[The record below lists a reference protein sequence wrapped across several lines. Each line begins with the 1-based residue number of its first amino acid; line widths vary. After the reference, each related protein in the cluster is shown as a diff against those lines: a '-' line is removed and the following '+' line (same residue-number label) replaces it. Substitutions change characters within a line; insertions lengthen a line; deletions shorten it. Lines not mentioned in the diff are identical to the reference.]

1 MVTCLPLYDWQYFL
15 STFEAFLVSCAHTVP
30 VEFQYE
36 FCRCHSCNVP
46 SHMQFNFSLLLHVE
60 ARQFKLVEKVPD
72 FRCVG
77 GSSPGICRRV
87 ISLGK
92 KLYFSRSPLPTL
104 SITTQV
110 YKWIQKRE
118 DDLLQ
123 ALLIQVNR

>member
-1 MVTCLPLYDWQYFL
+1 
-15 STFEAFLVSCAHTVP
+15 
-30 VEFQYE
+30 
-36 FCRCHSCNVP
+36 
-46 SHMQFNFSLLLHVE
+46 MQFNFSLLLHVE

-92 KLYFSRSPLPTL
+92 KLYSTL